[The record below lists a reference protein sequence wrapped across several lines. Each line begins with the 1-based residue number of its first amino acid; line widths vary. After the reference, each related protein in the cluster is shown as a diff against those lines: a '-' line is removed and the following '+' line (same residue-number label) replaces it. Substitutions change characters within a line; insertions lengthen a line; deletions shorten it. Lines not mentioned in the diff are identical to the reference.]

1 MDDQGVD
8 KGDTMMMTTGRVNEM
23 NIYTVLL
30 KRESKRVRE

>member
-8 KGDTMMMTTGRVNEM
+8 KGDTMMMTTDRVNEM